1 VPVLVD
7 RRLTTGHARAVRAG
21 FVGTFTTALGVGAH
35 EAAGGMAPSA
45 TAFAGLALGVGVL
58 SWLLSGRRWTPRTL
72 LAAFLLAQGAVHVSA
87 MVEQPTVHGDGTA
100 MLLTHGLAAA
110 LLVAVVP
117 RAEATLLSLLDHLA
131 LRALRLLRVVAPG
144 VRSASPADPAT
155 SLHGV
160 TLLALPFGRAPPAS
174 A

>member
-35 EAAGGMAPSA
+35 EAAGGVAPSA

-117 RAEATLLSLLDHLA
+117 RAEATLLSVLDHLA
-131 LRALRLLRVVAPG
+131 LRALHLLRGVAPAARPVLLVLTPTPPCG
-144 VRSASPADPAT
+144 VVR
-155 SLHGV
+155 V
-160 TLLALPFGRAPPAS
+160 ALPLGRAPPAS